1 MNLIEAIKSFLPRKD
16 EKPSEQEKHVVDD
29 YTEDDNVSTGAF
41 FDGTKSGSILSFTGK
56 DKSFLDKQKDK
67 IMTYRNLAQQEE
79 VQDALDEIVNEIV
92 FTDSKEI
99 LKININETNDK
110 ISDTITEA
118 FKKILRL
125 LNVKN
130 NLYGFV
136 RQTYIDG
143 QINLF
148 IQYNKNQ
155 KEGLRKIG
163 LLDPIYFYFDP
174 KDNLYKYKKINDY
187 SIIGDASDNNTATY
201 QKEEIVRNTFGIMS
215 GPVALSYLENAIKPI
230 NQLRA
235 LEDLLIPMRFS
246 RSISRRVFNVDTGEL
261 SYSKSEEVMSEMSKK
276 FKYKKFYNTETGEI
290 SNQQHITSMVEDY
303 WFANRSGGKGTTVD
317 LLDETGNLGEL
328 GDIMYF
334 KKKSYSA
341 LKVPL
346 NRIADNQDAQDFD
359 YDSTQTSHDELKFFY
374 FISRVR
380 SVYVEVF
387 NELLKRELISTG
399 VLTNENY
406 EEYKEKIDIK
416 FSSESI
422 FVEKMKINLFSS
434 KLEIYATLAEYA
446 GKLFPVA
453 KILKDVF
460 GFNDE
465 EIKENFDAIEKES
478 KEKIFAN
485 FYKKEDDGSY

>member
-1 MNLIEAIKSFLPRKD
+1 MNLIEALKSFLPKK
-16 EKPSEQEKHVVDD
+16 EVQPTKQEKHVIND
-29 YTEDDNVSTGAF
+29 YTEDDNISTGAF
-41 FDGTKSGSILSFTGK
+41 FDGTKSGSILSFTGR
-56 DKSFLDKQKDK
+56 DNSFLEKQKAK
-67 IMTYRNLAQQEE
+67 IMTYRNLTNQEE

-92 FTDSKEI
+92 FTNEKEI
-99 LKININETNDK
+99 IKINIDETNEK
-110 ISDTITEA
+110 IVQAIEDA
-118 FKKILRL
+118 FKKIIGL
-125 LNVKN
+125 LNVKKN
-130 NLYGFV
+130 MYGLV

-148 IQYNKNQ
+148 TQYNDNQ
-155 KEGLRKIG
+155 KEGLSKIG
-163 LLDPIYFYFDP
+163 LLDPIYFYYDP
-174 KDNLYKYKKINDY
+174 KVDLYKYKEQNDY
-187 SIIGDASDNNTATY
+187 SGISTNDEIVTY
-201 QKEEIVRNTFGIMS
+201 QKEEIVRNDFGLKA
-215 GPVALSYLENAIKPI
+215 GPVVLGYLENAIKPI

-261 SYSKSEEVMSEMSKK
+261 SYSKSEEVMNEMSKK
-276 FKYKKFYNTETGEI
+276 FKYKKFYNTDTGEI
-290 SNQQHITSMVEDY
+290 TNQQHLTSMVEDY
-303 WFANRSGGKGTTVD
+303 WFANRAGGKGTQVD

-334 KKKSYSA
+334 KKKSYSS

-346 NRIADNQDAQDFD
+346 NRIADNQDAQEFD
-359 YDSTQTSHDELKFFY
+359 YDATQTNHDELKFFY
-374 FISRVR
+374 FINRVR
-380 SVYVEVF
+380 SIYVEVF
-387 NELLKRELISTG
+387 NELLRRELISTE

-406 EEYKEKIDIK
+406 EEYKEKIEIQ
-416 FSSESI
+416 FVSESI
-422 FVEKMKINLFSS
+422 FIEKMKLSLFNS

-478 KEKIFAN
+478 KNKMFAS
-485 FYKKEDDGSY
+485 FYQKEDDGSY

>member
-1 MNLIEAIKSFLPRKD
+1 MNLIEALKSFLSKK
-16 EKPSEQEKHVVDD
+16 EVQSTEQEKHVIDDYSVDD
-29 YTEDDNVSTGAF
+29 TIGTGAF

-56 DKSFLDKQKDK
+56 DKSFLEKQKAK
-67 IMTYRNLAQQEE
+67 IMTYRNLTHQEE

-92 FTDSKEI
+92 YTNEKEI
-99 LKININETNDK
+99 IKISINETNEK
-110 ISDTITEA
+110 IVQAIEDA
-118 FKKILRL
+118 FKKITRL
-125 LNVKN
+125 LNVKK
-130 NLYGFV
+130 NLYGLV

-148 IQYNKNQ
+148 TQYNDNQ
-155 KEGLRKIG
+155 KEGLSKIG
-163 LLDPIYFYFDP
+163 LLDPIYFYYDP
-174 KDNLYKYKKINDY
+174 KEDLYKYKEQNDY
-187 SIIGDASDNNTATY
+187 SGISTNDEVVTY
-201 QKEEIVRNTFGIMS
+201 QKEEIVRNTFGLRS
-215 GPVALSYLENAIKPI
+215 GPVILSYLENAIKPI

-261 SYSKSEEVMSEMSKK
+261 SYSKSEEVMGEMAKK

-290 SNQQHITSMVEDY
+290 TNQQHITSMVEDY
-303 WFANRSGGKGTTVD
+303 WFANRAGGKGTQVD

-334 KKKSYSA
+334 KKKSYTA

-346 NRIADNQDAQDFD
+346 DRIADNQDAQEFD
-359 YDSTQTSHDELKFFY
+359 YDATQTNHDELKFFY

-380 SVYVEVF
+380 GVYVEVF
-387 NELLKRELISTG
+387 NELLRRELISTE

-406 EEYKEKIDIK
+406 EEYKEKIEIN
-416 FSSESI
+416 FVSESI
-422 FVEKMKINLFSS
+422 FVEKMKLNLFSS

-465 EIKENFDAIEKES
+465 EIKENFDEIEKES
-478 KEKIFAN
+478 KNKMFAS
-485 FYKKEDDGSY
+485 FYQKEDDSSY